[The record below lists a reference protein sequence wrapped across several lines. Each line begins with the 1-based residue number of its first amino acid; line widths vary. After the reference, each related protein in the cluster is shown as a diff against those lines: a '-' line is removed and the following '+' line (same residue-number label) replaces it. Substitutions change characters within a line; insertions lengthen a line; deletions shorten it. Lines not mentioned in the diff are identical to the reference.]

1 MKKRSGVLSTVLLV
15 LFVLLGFGIIALI
28 ENELVATEIV
38 IAMAFLTNLAIAN
51 SDTLKKF
58 KVRLTN
64 LNASFLFGALIGV
77 VLL

>member
-1 MKKRSGVLSTVLLV
+1 MKKKTGVLTTALIV

-28 ENELVATEIV
+28 ESELVATEIV

-51 SDTLKKF
+51 CDTLKKL